1 MVKWNA
7 TEEDILKPVFRNLHV
22 TSKRKHLLKRFSQL
36 KLLAKSLIL
45 LFLPAA
51 MSLPFISAVPRPDR
65 AYCIGDMGFSMSSS
79 GCISKLKLLMSFGV
93 LVGELCGLFR
103 P

>member
-1 MVKWNA
+1 MAKGNA
-7 TEEDILKPVFRNLHV
+7 TEGGMLNLVFRNVHV
-22 TSKRKHLLKRFSQL
+22 VSKRKHLLKRLRQL